1 MSIST
6 AISPTR
12 VARQVAIETRYKN
25 LQTAVRLLPQRIAVV
40 GQGATAASYSIDKKR
55 VLSGFETGQLY
66 GFGSPLHLAVN
77 ELLPANNDGV
87 GDIPVTVYPL
97 EDAPAGVAAAG
108 AITPVGTQLSQQV
121 YYVKINEIV
130 SEPVVIA
137 EDDDE
142 TDAIAAIIAAV
153 NAVAEMPM
161 LAADGTTKVDFTAKW
176 KGETGNDL
184 KIVFEGTEAGIVFT
198 ITQPT
203 GGLVNPDVQPALDQF
218 GETWETLILNCL
230 NIGDTD
236 ILDKYNTFAELRWGP
251 VKPKQCIFFT
261 GNTETSVNTAVTVS
275 DVRKT
280 DRINSQLV
288 APASLELPLAVAARE
303 LCRIALTAN
312 ENPPADYAGQ
322 RATGLIPGSDNNQW
336 NSEERDF
343 AVKAGSSTIEVIDS
357 EIELSDT
364 VTFYHPT
371 GDPLPAYRYV
381 ADIIKIMNVTYVIR
395 QIFEG
400 IGWKGKVLLP
410 DGQATVNR
418 DARFPSTAISQV
430 AAAFDALALEGIIA
444 DPETAKKSITAGINP
459 TNPKRLD
466 LAATYQISGNTNLI
480 SIDMNWGFYFGQQ
493 QLAA

>member
-12 VARQVAIETRYKN
+12 VAREVAIETKYKN
-25 LQTAVRLLPQRIAVV
+25 LQKAVTLLPQQIAVV
-40 GQGATAASYSIDKKR
+40 GQGATAASYSTDKKR

-66 GFGSPLHLAVN
+66 GFGSPLHLAVS

-97 EDAPAGVAAAG
+97 EDAPTGIAAAG
-108 AITPVGTQLSQQV
+108 SITPVGTQSSQQV

-130 SEPVVIA
+130 SEPVVLIK
-137 EDDDE
+137 DDVE
-142 TDAIAAIIAAV
+142 TDAIAAIITAV
-153 NAVAEMPM
+153 NAVAEMPVI
-161 LAADGTTKVDFTAKW
+161 ATDGTTKVDFTAKW

-184 KIVFEGTEAGIVFT
+184 KIVFEGIEAGIVFT
-198 ITQPT
+198 VVQPT
-203 GGLVNPDVQPALDQF
+203 GGLINPDVQPALDQF
-218 GETWETLILNCL
+218 GETWETLIINCL
-230 NIGDTD
+230 NIDDTD
-236 ILDKYNTFAELRWGP
+236 TLDKYKNFGEPRWGP
-251 VKPKQCIFFT
+251 VKPKPCVVFT
-261 GNTETSVNTAVTVS
+261 GNTETSVNIAITVP
-275 DVRKT
+275 DARKT
-280 DRINSQLV
+280 EWINSQLV
-288 APASLELPLAVAARE
+288 APGSSELSFVVCARE
-303 LCRIALTAN
+303 IARIAVIAN
-312 ENPPADYAGQ
+312 ENPAADYAGQ
-322 RATGLIPGSDNNQW
+322 RADGLVPGPDADQW
-336 NSEERDF
+336 TSTERDF

-357 EIELSDT
+357 EVELSDT

-381 ADIIKIMNVTYVIR
+381 VDIVKIMNVTYVIR

-400 IGWKGKVLLP
+400 SSWKGKVLLP
-410 DGQATVNR
+410 EGQPTVNR

-430 AAAFDALALEGIIA
+430 AAAFDALGLEGIIA
-444 DPETAKKSITAGINP
+444 DPETAKKTIIAGINP

-466 LAATYQISGNTNLI
+466 LAATYQITGNTNLI